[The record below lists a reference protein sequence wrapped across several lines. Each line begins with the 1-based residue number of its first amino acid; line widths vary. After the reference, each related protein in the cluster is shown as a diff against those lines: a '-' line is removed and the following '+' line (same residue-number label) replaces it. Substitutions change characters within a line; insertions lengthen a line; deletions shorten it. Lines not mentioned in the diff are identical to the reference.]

1 MLSLGQVLEA
11 VAATYPV
18 LVAARTE
25 ARATAQDVQATERI
39 RWPTVSATVESDTGN
54 LRSYPN
60 RAVQVDQT
68 VWDAGRNS
76 SRIDETKTLA
86 QISLL
91 KVHAQQQDVFLQV
104 ASAWQNMVSAKARLA
119 VADLTLQR
127 LQIYRAQM
135 MRRVQAEVSPMIDLE
150 LVDSRLLQ
158 TEVERNAAFKIGRA
172 HV

>member
-1 MLSLGQVLEA
+1 M
-11 VAATYPV
+11 
-18 LVAARTE
+18 
-25 ARATAQDVQATERI
+25 
-39 RWPTVSATVESDTGN
+39 
-54 LRSYPN
+54 
-60 RAVQVDQT
+60 
-68 VWDAGRNS
+68 
-76 SRIDETKTLA
+76 
-86 QISLL
+86 L